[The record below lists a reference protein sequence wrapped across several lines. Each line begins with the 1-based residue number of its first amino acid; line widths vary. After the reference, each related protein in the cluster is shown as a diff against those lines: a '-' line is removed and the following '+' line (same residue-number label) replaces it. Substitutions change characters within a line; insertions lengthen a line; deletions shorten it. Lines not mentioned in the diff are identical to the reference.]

1 MRPLQHFGAAFLFAL
16 FVFLTGGC
24 TDGEGHTEAAE
35 PAVPAEPAQRQPQ
48 RSPSLGKLPAFAL
61 PTAEGDTLRLSDLEG
76 DVVLLNFWATWC
88 PPCIREI
95 PDLKALYAEFGG
107 RGLNVVGVSVDETGL
122 EAVRPFMAEM
132 DIDYPIVVDDGT
144 LASQFG
150 GVWSLPTTFV
160 MDREGNV
167 VRRVLGI
174 FPTEEMR
181 PLLIELLE
189 ASTP

>member
-1 MRPLQHFGAAFLFAL
+1 MRRPQHAGAALLLILCLMLA
-16 FVFLTGGC
+16 GGC
-24 TDGEGHTEAAE
+24 TDRAAPSEAAE
-35 PAVPAEPAQRQPQ
+35 PDAGEESPLSHAQPTA
-48 RSPSLGKLPAFAL
+48 SLGKLPAFAL

-95 PDLKALYAEFGG
+95 PDLMALYDEFGD
-107 RGLNVVGVSVDETGL
+107 RGLNVVGVSVDETGFG
-122 EAVRPFMAEM
+122 AVRPFAAEM
-132 DIDYPIVVDDGT
+132 DISYPIVVDDGT

-167 VRRVLGI
+167 VRRVLGV

-181 PLLIELLE
+181 PLLVELLE
-189 ASTP
+189 APSS